1 MGGRFDIDGDLEV
14 DNPTIRS
21 EQGHLS
27 HRMGT
32 GMDILSSVCIPT
44 LPVDSEY
51 CDNPHY
57 RGDGTGLYNRCPGNG
72 VYEER
77 WVGIDKLKYYIDKFC
92 TENSLKFD
100 NKSVICYRA
109 KETTVHVEFSIIK

>member
-14 DNPTIRS
+14 DNPIIRS

-32 GMDILSSVCIPT
+32 GMDILSSVCIPAM
-44 LPVDSEY
+44 PVDSEY

-72 VYEER
+72 VYEEKQ
-77 WVGIDKLKYYIDKFC
+77 VKIKLKRWIRIFC
-92 TENSLKFD
+92 K
-100 NKSVICYRA
+100 NKRMGNNKCYVVN
-109 KETTVHVEFSIIK
+109 EGPIHVEFKLK